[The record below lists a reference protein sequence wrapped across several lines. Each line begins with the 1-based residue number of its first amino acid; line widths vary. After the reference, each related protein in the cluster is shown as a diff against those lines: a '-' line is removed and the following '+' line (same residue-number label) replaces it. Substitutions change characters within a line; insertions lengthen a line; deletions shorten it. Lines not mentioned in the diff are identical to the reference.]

1 LIRRWHHSNWL
12 LLQPPSFRQN
22 TCAIQNIEP
31 SIGAFPDWYLSQ
43 EDLPWE
49 GEAGLR
55 PRSSCLPISFVAARG
70 VRRKT

>member
-43 EDLPWE
+43 EDLP
-49 GEAGLR
+49 
-55 PRSSCLPISFVAARG
+55 
-70 VRRKT
+70 